1 MEAGFAE
8 VEFVLEAAED
18 FVADAAVIAEA
29 DGRLALD
36 AEQFVGQV
44 AVPVVVGGAGTV
56 FVAAVTAQH
65 GELLAVV
72 MGQVVVD

>member
-29 DGRLALD
+29 DGRLALH

-44 AVPVVVGGAGTV
+44 AVPVVVGGAGAV

-72 MGQVVVD
+72 VG